1 MIAHEMMTE
10 DVITVGPATSVR
22 EIAALLARHRISGVP
37 VVTLGGKVIGI
48 VSQSDLLYRA
58 AAGGERKGKWW
69 LGFFADPDRIARE
82 YAKAHGQK
90 AHDVMSRPVVS
101 VADEADVA
109 EVAGIL
115 NAHGVKR
122 LPVIRYGNLVG
133 IITRTDVMRALGKLE
148 GSKPVAGRDNVAL
161 QKAVLDKMRAL
172 SWLDSAYVNVEVVNG
187 VVRLT
192 GFIGSED
199 QRRALRVLAEEVVGA
214 HNVKDEM
221 TIGLPAVSEF

>member
-1 MIAHEMMTE
+1 MKAHEMMTE
-10 DVITVGPATSVR
+10 DVITVSPTTSVR
-22 EIAALLARHRISGVP
+22 EIAVLLVRHRISGVP

-101 VADEADVA
+101 VADGADIA

-122 LPVIRYGNLVG
+122 LPVIRDGSLVG
-133 IITRTDVMRALGKLE
+133 IITRTDVMRALSKLE
-148 GSKPVAGRDNVAL
+148 GSKPVAGRENVAL
-161 QKAVLDKMRAL
+161 QKAVLDKMRTL
-172 SWLDSAYVNVEVVNG
+172 PWLDSAYVNVEVASG

-192 GFIGSED
+192 GFVGSED
-199 QRRALRVLAEEVVGA
+199 QRRALRVLAEEVGGA
-214 HNVKDEM
+214 HSVKDEM
-221 TIGLPAVSEF
+221 MIGLPAVSEF

>member
-1 MIAHEMMTE
+1 MKAHEMMTE
-10 DVITVGPATSVR
+10 DVITVSPATSVR
-22 EIAALLARHRISGVP
+22 EIAALLVRHRISGVP

-58 AAGGERKGKWW
+58 AAGGERISKWW

-101 VADEADVA
+101 VADDADIA
-109 EVAGIL
+109 DVAGIL
-115 NAHGVKR
+115 NAHGIKR
-122 LPVIRYGNLVG
+122 LPVIRESNLVG

-148 GSKPVAGRDNVAL
+148 ASKPVAGRNNVAL
-161 QKAVLDKMRAL
+161 QKAVLDKMRGL
-172 SWLDSAYVNVEVVNG
+172 SWLNSAYVNVEVMNG

-199 QRRALRVLAEEVVGA
+199 QRRALRVLAEEVGGA

-221 TIGLPAVSEF
+221 TIGVPAVSEF

>member
-1 MIAHEMMTE
+1 MKAHEMMTE
-10 DVITVGPATSVR
+10 DVITVSPATSVR
-22 EIAALLARHRISGVP
+22 EIAALLVRHRISGVP

-58 AAGGERKGKWW
+58 AAGGEPKGQWW
-69 LGFFADPDRIARE
+69 LDFFVDPDRIARE
-82 YAKAHGQK
+82 YAKGHGQK

-101 VADEADVA
+101 VADEADIA
-109 EVAGIL
+109 EVAGVL
-115 NAHGVKR
+115 SAHGVKR
-122 LPVIRYGNLVG
+122 LPVIRDGNLVG

-148 GSKPVAGRDNVAL
+148 GSKPVAGSENVAL

-172 SWLDSAYVNVEVVNG
+172 SWLDTAYVNVEVVKG

-199 QRRALRVLAEEVVGA
+199 QRRALRVLAEEVVGT

-221 TIGLPAVSEF
+221 MIGLPAVSEF

>member
-1 MIAHEMMTE
+1 MKAHEMMTE

-22 EIAALLARHRISGVP
+22 EIAALLVRHRISGVP
-37 VVTLGGKVIGI
+37 VVTLDRKVIGI

-58 AAGGERKGKWW
+58 EAGSERKSRSW

-101 VADEADVA
+101 VADEADFA
-109 EVAGIL
+109 DVAGTL

-122 LPVIRYGNLVG
+122 LPVIRDGNLVG
-133 IITRTDVMRALGKLE
+133 IITRTDVIRALGKLE
-148 GSKPVAGRDNVAL
+148 GSKPAAGPENVAL

-172 SWLDSAYVNVEVVNG
+172 SWLDSAYVNVEVLNG

-199 QRRALRVLAEEVVGA
+199 QRRALRVLAEEVAGA
-214 HNVKDEM
+214 DNVKDEM
-221 TIGLPAVSEF
+221 MIGLPAVSEF

>member
-1 MIAHEMMTE
+1 MMTE
-10 DVITVGPATSVR
+10 DVITVSPATSVR
-22 EIAALLARHRISGVP
+22 EIAALLVRHRISGVP

-82 YAKAHGQK
+82 YAKAHGQN
-90 AHDVMSRPVVS
+90 AHDVMSRPIIS
-101 VADEADVA
+101 VADEADIA

-122 LPVIRYGNLVG
+122 LPVIRDGNLVG

-148 GSKPVAGRDNVAL
+148 GSKPIAGRENVAL

-199 QRRALRVLAEEVVGA
+199 QRRALRVLAEEAAGA

-221 TIGLPAVSEF
+221 MIGLPTVSEF